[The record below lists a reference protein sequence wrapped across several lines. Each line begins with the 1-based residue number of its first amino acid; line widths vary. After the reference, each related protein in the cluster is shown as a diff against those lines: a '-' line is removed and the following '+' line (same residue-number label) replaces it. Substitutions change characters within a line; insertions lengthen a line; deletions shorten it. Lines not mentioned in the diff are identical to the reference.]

1 VLVRA
6 RGHLVHEGAASD
18 EVSSSLSPGKAKPSS
33 DNNIPYVPRGQS
45 GLMGS
50 IRVVV
55 VDLKLVLVGAR
66 RSVTQLFTSHP
77 FRRAGRHQVLQLA
90 QRSAC
95 GNGEDT
101 QRMEPTP
108 NDPTLHSLT
117 PFDSFASI
125 YETILG
131 RSDFRVFLMSGWR
144 CGRTVKSTRYYESC
158 DVQIALQM
166 HGRTNTEHEHGQA
179 TLTQLMAALIAG
191 CPLGRVWATGGL
203 YWCVRRERL

>member
-1 VLVRA
+1 MISHISSRLKRA
-6 RGHLVHEGAASD
+6 HG
-18 EVSSSLSPGKAKPSS
+18 
-33 DNNIPYVPRGQS
+33 PYG
-45 GLMGS
+45 
-50 IRVVV
+50 VVFV
-55 VDLKLVLVGAR
+55 WQLILVGGLDAR
-66 RSVTQLFTSHP
+66 LRNCSLRTHSGERGDTEFSNSPSGVTSV
-77 FRRAGRHQVLQLA
+77 
-90 QRSAC
+90 
-95 GNGEDT
+95 NGEDT